1 MKVKIWKDIIHLGN
15 PEIFNYS
22 EDRECFKHFSELIVL
37 FQPEQKSNDIII
49 SSPFPFNKAGNI
61 HPQYKFIYN
70 SLKSILSKKNVKLI
84 DNTCFINKQRHNTS
98 VLKGTKDV
106 LYKFLTAYGAKNST
120 KNVQK
125 QHFNYY
131 IDHQTSDST
140 KSGAIDTKT
149 LKGTSD
155 GHI

>member
-106 LYKFLTAYGAKNST
+106 LYKFLTDYGTKKFLSHLDSQCDFYLLNFHST

-125 QHFNYY
+125 
-131 IDHQTSDST
+131 
-140 KSGAIDTKT
+140 
-149 LKGTSD
+149 
-155 GHI
+155 